1 MTTIFSIL
9 RENARKWPDQA
20 ALIATRHGCDTGL
33 SFSELESSAEHFAA
47 QLTGRG
53 IQKGDAVLVFVPMS
67 LELYVSLLALFR
79 IGAVAVFVDPSAG
92 LKHINACCKRHPPQ
106 ALISVRP
113 LRWLRPFVSGLRRIP
128 QVFPP
133 PPIRNSFS
141 GPLPELPGPDD
152 PALITFTSGSTG
164 VPKAAVRSHRFLIAQ
179 HEALK
184 SAISLEAGERDLTTL
199 PVFVLANLASGVT
212 SILPDAK
219 ISHPGSVSVGRITSQ
234 VLRLQ
239 PTRTG
244 GSPAF
249 YQRLTDDP
257 ESLVSFRKIY
267 TGGAPVF
274 PAFLQKLQILAPL
287 CRIVAVYGSTE
298 AEPIAHIDCGKISPG
313 DWTAMREGKGLL
325 TGTPVPQIRLR
336 IIPDQWGKEIRSEAP
351 VPQGISGEILVTG
364 DHVLKGYLH
373 GQGDGETKVRIDG
386 EVWHRTGDAGY
397 LDAPGRLWLLGRCAA
412 RVADQHGTL
421 YPFAVE
427 CVAMSFPF
435 IRRSAFV
442 LIAGR
447 RVLAIEVGSGLTEA
461 GLAELKSALQWTA
474 VDDIRVLK
482 HIPLDARHNAKVNYP
497 KLLRVIG
504 RGEHHPAR
512 FR

>member
-9 RENARKWPDQA
+9 RENARKWPEQA

-33 SFSELESSAEHFAA
+33 SFSELASSAEHFAA
-47 QLTGRG
+47 QLAGRG
-53 IQKGDAVLVFVPMS
+53 IRKGDAVLVFVPMS

-79 IGAVAVFVDPSAG
+79 IGAVAVFIDPSAG

-106 ALISVRP
+106 ALISVQP
-113 LRWLRPFVSGLRRIP
+113 LRWLRPFVSGLRKIP
-128 QVFPP
+128 RVFSPP
-133 PPIRNSFS
+133 AIRNSFS
-141 GPLPELPGPDD
+141 GPLPGLPDPDD

-184 SAISLEAGERDLTTL
+184 SAINLEPGERDLTTL

-219 ISHPGSVSVGRITSQ
+219 ISHPGSVNVGRIANQ

-249 YQRLTDDP
+249 YQRLSADP
-257 ESLVSFRKIY
+257 ASLRSFRKIF

-274 PAFLQKLQILAPL
+274 PAFLQKLQLFAPECL
-287 CRIVAVYGSTE
+287 IVAVYGSTE
-298 AEPIAHIDCGKISPG
+298 AEPIAHIECGKISPA
-313 DWTAMREGKGLL
+313 DWTAMSEGKGLL
-325 TGTPVPQIRLR
+325 TGSPVPQIRLR
-336 IIPDQWGKEIRSEAP
+336 IIPDQWGKEMRSHEP
-351 VPQGISGEILVTG
+351 VPHGSSGEILVTG

-397 LDAPGRLWLLGRCAA
+397 LDASGRLWLLGRCAA

-442 LIAGR
+442 IIEGR
-447 RVLAIEVGSGLTEA
+447 RLLAIEASSGLTA
-461 GLAELKSALQWTA
+461 TGLAELKSALQWA
-474 VDDIRVLK
+474 VIDDIRVLK
-482 HIPLDARHNAKVNYP
+482 HIPVDARHNAKVNYP
-497 KLLRVIG
+497 ELLRVVARNG
-504 RGEHHPAR
+504 HHPAR

>member
-1 MTTIFSIL
+1 MTTVFSIL
-9 RENARKWPDQA
+9 RENACKWPDRA
-20 ALIATRHGCDTGL
+20 ALVATRRGCDIEL
-33 SFSELESSAEHFAA
+33 SFAELESAAEHFAA
-47 QLTGRG
+47 RLAGGG
-53 IQKGDAVLVFVPMS
+53 IRKGDAVLVFVPMS
-67 LELYVSLLALFR
+67 LELYVALLGLFR
-79 IGAVAVFVDPSAG
+79 IGAIAVFVDPSSG
-92 LKHINACCKRHPPQ
+92 LGHINACCKMLPPRG
-106 ALISVRP
+106 LISVRP

-128 QVFPP
+128 QVFAP
-133 PPIRNSFS
+133 PPIRSNFT

-184 SAISLEAGERDLTTL
+184 SAISLEPGERDLTTL

-219 ISHPGSVSVGRITSQ
+219 ISHPGSVDVGPITSQ

-249 YQRLTDDP
+249 YQQLANDP
-257 ESLVSFRKIY
+257 TSLGSFRKIY

-274 PAFLQKLQILAPL
+274 PAFLQRLQTLAPR

-298 AEPIAHIDCGKISPG
+298 AEPIAHIDCKEISLT
-313 DWTAMREGKGLL
+313 DWTAMREGNGLL

-336 IIPDQWGKEIRSEAP
+336 IIPDQWGHEIRSQAP
-351 VPQGISGEILVTG
+351 VPLGAPGEILVTG
-364 DHVLKGYLH
+364 DHVLKGYLL
-373 GQGDGETKVRIDG
+373 GRGDGETKVRIDG
-386 EVWHRTGDAGY
+386 EIWHRTGDAGY
-397 LDAPGRLWLLGRCAA
+397 LDPFGRLWLLGRCAA
-412 RVADQHGTL
+412 RVQDQHGML

-442 LIAGR
+442 LIEGMR
-447 RVLAIEVGSGLTEA
+447 LLAIEVSSGPTA
-461 GLAELKSALQWTA
+461 TGFAELKSALQWAA

-482 HIPLDARHNAKVNYP
+482 HIPVDARHNAKVNYP

-504 RGEHHPAR
+504 KGGHPTAR